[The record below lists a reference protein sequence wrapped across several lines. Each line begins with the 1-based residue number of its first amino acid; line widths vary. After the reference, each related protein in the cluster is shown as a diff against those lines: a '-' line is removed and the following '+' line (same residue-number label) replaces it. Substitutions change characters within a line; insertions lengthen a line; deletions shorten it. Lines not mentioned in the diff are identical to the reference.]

1 MYYCKTVNVSLLR
14 LALSKLVEP
23 GGFVD
28 RDMFLNHVHM
38 LSIIARE

>member
-1 MYYCKTVNVSLLR
+1 MYPRKTIDVSRLR

-28 RDMFLNHVHM
+28 RDMFFNHVHV
-38 LSIIARE
+38 LSLIARE